1 MSQSAIANFAAVEEL
16 PARLRLGVLLNG
28 TLFGSLVLLICLA
41 AIPYGTSHPWWKALF
56 ICFVLLATIAAVIE
70 VMLNGARRI
79 EGVRLILP
87 LAVLILFAFLQTV
100 SLPRA
105 AIAGLSVP
113 AWNAISADPHQTRFV
128 ALQLI
133 AVSLVILLVF
143 RYANSERRVKVLIHV
158 ILAVAVSS
166 AIYGI
171 LRQTVQRDTGFVL
184 PMLRPGS
191 GYGQFINKNHFAY
204 LMEMAFGVGLGL
216 IVFGGVKRQHA
227 TVYVALLLPI
237 WTALVL
243 SNSRGGILAMIG
255 QLVIAALMVSYFKR
269 SSTLDDSLLSRT
281 TRSIPMRIGLVSALV
296 VALGVGVIWVGGDR
310 LLSNFEAVGGEFS
323 SDPIASSGGVTRNDI
338 WRATLK
344 TIGNHPVFGVGL
356 GGYWIA
362 VTEHHH
368 ASGTMTP
375 QEAHNDYL
383 ELLASSGIIGFAIGV
398 WFAVVAFKLIRNNL
412 RAGNRA
418 RNAVCFAAVIGLS
431 GALMHSF
438 FDFGLHLMANAIVF
452 AVLLSLATMTAQ
464 RNIGR
469 ENIDL
474 NGASK

>member
-1 MSQSAIANFAAVEEL
+1 MSQSAVVDFVAVEEL
-16 PARLRLGVLLNG
+16 PARLRLGVLLNAAI
-28 TLFGSLVLLICLA
+28 FGSLLLLICA
-41 AIPYGTSHPWWKALF
+41 SAIPYGTSHPWWKALF
-56 ICFVLLATIAAVIE
+56 ICFVSLATIAAVIE
-70 VMLNGARRI
+70 VMLNGALRI
-79 EGVRLILP
+79 EGGRLILP
-87 LAVLILFAFLQTV
+87 IAVLILFAFLQTV

-128 ALQLI
+128 ALQLL

-143 RYANSERRVKVLIHV
+143 RYANSERRVRVLIHV

-216 IVFGGVKRQHA
+216 IAFGGVKRQHA

-296 VALGVGVIWVGGDR
+296 VALGVGAIWVGGDR

-338 WRATLK
+338 WRATVK

-383 ELLASSGIIGFAIGV
+383 ELLASGGIIGFAIGV

-418 RNAVCFAAVIGLS
+418 RNAVCLGAVIGLS

-452 AVLLSLATMTAQ
+452 AVLLSLATRTAE
-464 RNIGR
+464 RNIRR

>member
-1 MSQSAIANFAAVEEL
+1 MSQSAVADFVAVEEL

-28 TLFGSLVLLICLA
+28 ALFGSLMLLICVT

-56 ICFVLLATIAAVIE
+56 ICFVLLATIVAVIE

-79 EGVRLILP
+79 EGGRLILP
-87 LAVLILFAFLQTV
+87 IAVLILFAFLQTM
-100 SLPRA
+100 SLPGS
-105 AIAGLSVP
+105 AIAGLSLP

-133 AVSLVILLVF
+133 ALSLVILLVF
-143 RYANSERRVKVLIHV
+143 RYANTESRVRVLIHV
-158 ILAVAVSS
+158 ILGVAVLS

-204 LMEMAFGVGLGL
+204 LMEMAFGLGLGL
-216 IVFGGVKRQHA
+216 IAFGGVKRQHA
-227 TVYVALLLPI
+227 MVYVALLLPI

-243 SNSRGGILAMIG
+243 SNSRGGILAMIA
-255 QLVIAALMVSYFKR
+255 QLVIAVLMISYFNR
-269 SSTLDDSLLSRT
+269 SSTLDDSLLSRA
-281 TRSIPMRIGLVSALV
+281 TRSIPMRIGLVLALV

-310 LLSNFEAVGGEFS
+310 LLSNFEAAGGEFS
-323 SDPIASSGGVTRNDI
+323 IEPVASSGGVTRNDI
-338 WRATLK
+338 WRATLR
-344 TIGNHPVFGVGL
+344 TIADHPVFGVGL

-383 ELLASSGIIGFAIGV
+383 ELLASGGLIGFAIGL
-398 WFAVVAFKLIRNNL
+398 WFAVVAFKLIRNNV
-412 RAGNRA
+412 RTGNRA
-418 RNAVCFAAVIGLS
+418 RNAVCFAAVLGLS

-438 FDFGLHLMANAIVF
+438 FDFGLHLIANSLVF
-452 AVLLSLATMTAQ
+452 AVLLTLATMSVQ
-464 RNIGR
+464 RNAKH
-469 ENIDL
+469 ENVDL
-474 NGASK
+474 NGGSK

>member
-1 MSQSAIANFAAVEEL
+1 MSQSAVVDFVAVEEL

-28 TLFGSLVLLICLA
+28 ALFGSLLLLICA
-41 AIPYGTSHPWWKALF
+41 AAVPYGTSHPWWKALF
-56 ICFVLLATIAAVIE
+56 ICFVLLATIVAVIE

-79 EGVRLILP
+79 EGVRLVLP
-87 LAVLILFAFLQTV
+87 IAVLILFALLQTI
-100 SLPRA
+100 SLPGA

-113 AWNAISADPHQTRFV
+113 AWNAISADPYQTRFV

-133 AVSLVILLVF
+133 ALSLVILLVF
-143 RYANSERRVKVLIHV
+143 RYANTESRVRLLVHV
-158 ILAVAVSS
+158 ILGVAVSS

-204 LMEMAFGVGLGL
+204 FMEMAFGLGLGL
-216 IVFGGVKRQHA
+216 IAFGGVKRQHA
-227 TVYVALLLPI
+227 TVYVAVLLPI

-255 QLVIAALMVSYFKR
+255 QLVIAALLVSYFKR
-269 SSTLDDSLLSRT
+269 SSTRDDSLLSRA
-281 TRSIPMRIGLVSALV
+281 TRSIPMRIALV
-296 VALGVGVIWVGGDR
+296 LALVIALGVGVIWIGGDR

-323 SDPIASSGGVTRNDI
+323 SEPVASSGGVTRNDI
-338 WRATLK
+338 WRATLR
-344 TIGNHPVFGVGL
+344 TIADHPVFGVGL

-362 VTEHHH
+362 VTEHHN

-383 ELLASSGIIGFAIGV
+383 ELLASGGLVGLAIGA
-398 WFAVVAFKLIRNNL
+398 WFAAAAFKLVRYNL
-412 RAGNRA
+412 SSASRPRS
-418 RNAVCFAAVIGLS
+418 AVCFAAVVGLS
-431 GALMHSF
+431 GALLHSF

-452 AVLLSLATMTAQ
+452 AVLLSLATMKAQ
-464 RNIGR
+464 RNIVR
-469 ENIDL
+469 ENVDL
-474 NGASK
+474 SGGSK